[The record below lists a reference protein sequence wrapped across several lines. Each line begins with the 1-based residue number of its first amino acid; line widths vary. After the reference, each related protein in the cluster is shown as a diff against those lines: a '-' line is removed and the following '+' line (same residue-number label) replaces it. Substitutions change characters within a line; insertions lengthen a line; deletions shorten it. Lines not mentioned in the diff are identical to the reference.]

1 MAVLRTIWRVLMGVK
16 DVLALLFLLLFFG
29 GLWAVLAGRAPLSV
43 PQGAAL
49 YIDLDGV
56 LVEQYSDRSPLALL
70 SGSDF
75 TQETRVR
82 DVLAALKA
90 ARTDARIKA
99 VAIDLDGFV
108 GGGQANM
115 AAIGAE
121 IEQVKRA
128 GKPVHVY
135 ATAYLDD
142 GYRLAAH
149 ASKVWVNALG
159 GVFLSGPGGTGPYFA
174 QALDRL
180 GITMNVF
187 RVGTYKAAIEPFT
200 RNDQSPE
207 AEAAEQAVVDALW
220 RDLVAGIRAARP
232 KADPAGYVAELPAR
246 LEAAGKNL
254 SQAALNAG
262 LVDAVGDWNSMASE
276 LRGLVGEGR
285 TATPGN
291 FNRVG
296 LDTYAAVA
304 AQKLPRSGDAVGVVY
319 VAGTI
324 VDGEGGGGQAA
335 GDTIAGLIEQALAD
349 RSIKALVVRIDSP
362 GGSVTASERIRT
374 ALNEAKARKI
384 PVVASMGPLAASGGY
399 WVATPAEAIF
409 AQPSTITG
417 SIGVFA
423 LIPSFEKA
431 RGKLG
436 IGADG
441 VRSTPLS
448 GEPDV
453 LRGLGAPAQA
463 LFQASVEDIY
473 ARFLAIVGESRG
485 KTPAQIDSIAQGRIW
500 DGAAAQRLGLVDRIG
515 TLDDAIAEARKRAGL
530 PADSRVVAIE
540 PSPLLPP
547 ELVRALLGSGAAPAT
562 APADAIGK
570 SVHRATLRLGA
581 ALATATSLAAHPSV
595 QALCAPCL
603 GLAVPGGRIRAD
615 ALALARAAGTVRAE
629 PR

>member
-1 MAVLRTIWRVLMGVK
+1 MAALRSIWQFMMGVK
-16 DVLALLFLLLFFG
+16 DFLALLFLLLFFG
-29 GLWAVLAGRAPLSV
+29 LLWAALSGRAPLSV

-49 YIDLDGV
+49 HIDLDGV
-56 LVEQYSDRSPLALL
+56 LVEQYSDQSPLALL

-90 ARTDARIKA
+90 AREDGRVKA

-121 IEQVKRA
+121 IERVKRA

-149 ASKVWVNALG
+149 ASKVWVNPLG
-159 GVFLSGPGGTGPYFA
+159 GVFLTGPGGTGPYFA

-187 RVGTYKAAIEPFT
+187 RVGTFKAAIEPFI

-220 RDLVAGIRAARP
+220 RDQVAGIRTARP
-232 KADPAGYVAELPAR
+232 KADPAGYVADLPVR
-246 LEAAGKNL
+246 LEAANKNL

-262 LVDAVGDWNSMASE
+262 LVDAVGDWSALASE
-276 LRGLVGEGR
+276 MRGVVGEGKDG
-285 TATPGN
+285 TPGD

-296 LDTYAAVA
+296 LGTYAAAVA
-304 AQKLPRSGDAVGVVY
+304 HKLPTSGDAVGVVY

-324 VDGEGGGGQAA
+324 VDGESGGGEAA
-335 GDTIAGLIEQALAD
+335 GDTIAGLIEDALGD

-362 GGSVTASERIRT
+362 GGSVTASERIRA
-374 ALNEAKARKI
+374 ALSEAKARKI

-399 WVATPAEAIF
+399 WVATPAQTIF

-423 LIPSFEKA
+423 LIPSFEEA
-431 RGKLG
+431 RDKLG

-448 GEPDV
+448 GEPDL

-473 ARFLAIVGESRG
+473 ARFLTIVGEARG
-485 KTPAQIDSIAQGRIW
+485 KTPAQIDPIAQGRIW
-500 DGAAAQRLGLVDRIG
+500 DGAAAQRLGLVDRMG
-515 TLDDAIAEARKRAGL
+515 TLDDALAEARKLAGL
-530 PADSRVVAIE
+530 SADSRVVAIE
-540 PSPLLPP
+540 PTPWLPP
-547 ELVRALLGSGAAPAT
+547 ELVRSLLGASPPVAAAPV
-562 APADAIGK
+562 DAIGK
-570 SVHRATLRLGA
+570 SVNRAALRLGSA
-581 ALATATSLAAHPSV
+581 IATATALATRPSV
-595 QALCAPCL
+595 QALCTECL
-603 GLAVPGGRIRAD
+603 GFTAPGGRVSAD
-615 ALALARAAGTVRAE
+615 ALALARAAATARADA
-629 PR
+629 R